1 MPQGCIRGTPKLF
14 ETEFCFAEVGRGNR
28 GAFQCYF
35 VCFDGIKGIVSDLI
49 IVIVTALDREIE
61 GLQLNIDVRQNQ
73 LEHGKKVIT
82 AWMVHLP
89 AV

>member
-28 GAFQCYF
+28 GAFQCYL

-89 AV
+89 NV